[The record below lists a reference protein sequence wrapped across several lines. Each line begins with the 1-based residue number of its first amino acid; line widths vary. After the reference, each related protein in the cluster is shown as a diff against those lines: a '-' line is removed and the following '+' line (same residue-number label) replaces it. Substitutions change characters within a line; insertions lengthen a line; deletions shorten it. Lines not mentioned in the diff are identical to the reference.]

1 MMMGSSWLLMGLAL
15 AGAQNSTC
23 PGDLV
28 WNDCGTLCE
37 NTCGAEAATFCSFV
51 CVAACQCPPHL
62 PWRHDAASNSCYA
75 DADSCPAATVVGAD
89 EDEHGCVASAG
100 YRWCE
105 PSGTCERDCG
115 ATAAPTAGPGHT
127 LLGGDHDDHGCIA
140 SAGYS
145 WCDGLGACVRS
156 WETPCVAATAAP
168 TAGPGHTLLGGDH
181 DDHGCIA
188 SAGYSWCDSLNACI
202 RSWETSC
209 EALVEED
216 AATLEDDGMVGG
228 DRDEHDCCASCG
240 YTWCA
245 SSGACVRLWEEGCAA
260 AAADADAADDDDDVA
275 GAMMGVV
282 AIVLVLLLV
291 GILGGLFAVR
301 RNQRACQS
309 PEKEMLVVGRAPPPP
324 GDLQADDK
332 LKWTENPGTD
342 LAAVDEDVRGI
353 AVV

>member
-1 MMMGSSWLLMGLAL
+1 MSSSWLLMGLAL

-145 WCDGLGACVRS
+145 WCD
-156 WETPCVAATAAP
+156 
-168 TAGPGHTLLGGDH
+168 
-181 DDHGCIA
+181 
-188 SAGYSWCDSLNACI
+188 SLNACI

-216 AATLEDDGMVGG
+216 TATLEDDGMVGG

-260 AAADADAADDDDDVA
+260 AAADGDAADDDDDVA

>member
-145 WCDGLGACVRS
+145 WCD
-156 WETPCVAATAAP
+156 
-168 TAGPGHTLLGGDH
+168 
-181 DDHGCIA
+181 
-188 SAGYSWCDSLNACI
+188 SLNACI

-216 AATLEDDGMVGG
+216 AATLDDDGMVGG

-260 AAADADAADDDDDVA
+260 AAADGDAADDDDDVA

-342 LAAVDEDVRGI
+342 LATVDEDVRGI

>member
-1 MMMGSSWLLMGLAL
+1 MGSSWLLMGLAL

-145 WCDGLGACVRS
+145 WCD
-156 WETPCVAATAAP
+156 
-168 TAGPGHTLLGGDH
+168 
-181 DDHGCIA
+181 
-188 SAGYSWCDSLNACI
+188 SLNACI

-216 AATLEDDGMVGG
+216 TATLEDDGMVGG

-245 SSGACVRLWEEGCAA
+245 SSGACVRLWEEGCAD
-260 AAADADAADDDDDVA
+260 ADAVGDAADDDDDVA

-342 LAAVDEDVRGI
+342 LATVDEDVRGI

>member
-1 MMMGSSWLLMGLAL
+1 MMGSSWLLMGLAL

-105 PSGTCERDCG
+105 PGTRRS
-115 ATAAPTAGPGHT
+115 ATATPRPRRRRARATR
-127 LLGGDHDDHGCIA
+127 LGGDHDDHGCIA
-140 SAGYS
+140 SAGYA
-145 WCDGLGACVRS
+145 WCDGLGARPLV
-156 WETPCVAATAAP
+156 ETPCVAATEAP
-168 TAGPGHTLLGGDH
+168 TAGPGHTPRRRPRRPRLHRERGLFLRRLRPPLG
-181 DDHGCIA
+181 A
-188 SAGYSWCDSLNACI
+188 
-202 RSWETSC
+202 
-209 EALVEED
+209 
-216 AATLEDDGMVGG
+216 
-228 DRDEHDCCASCG
+228 
-240 YTWCA
+240 
-245 SSGACVRLWEEGCAA
+245 AA
-260 AAADADAADDDDDVA
+260 AAADGDADDDDDVA

-282 AIVLVLLLV
+282 AIVLVLLV

-309 PEKEMLVVGRAPPPP
+309 PEKDMLVVGRAPPPP